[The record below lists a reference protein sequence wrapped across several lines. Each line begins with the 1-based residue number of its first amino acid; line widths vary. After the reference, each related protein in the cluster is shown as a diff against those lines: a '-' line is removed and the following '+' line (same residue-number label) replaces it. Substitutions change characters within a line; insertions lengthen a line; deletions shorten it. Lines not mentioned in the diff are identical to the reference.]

1 MEKIDPIVIPNVCF
15 TLEPS
20 DPKYIEQ
27 RKQNGFDET
36 ETWNL
41 YRTVVHFVAPR
52 LRMFVERIT
61 INEEFPCGY
70 YKCFKDWVND
80 LTFVLNNF
88 EEMTNVEK
96 KANFT
101 DIWDEANADNYR
113 KAMELFG
120 KILPHLWD

>member
-1 MEKIDPIVIPNVCF
+1 MNTIDPIVIPNVCF

-20 DPKYIEQ
+20 DPQFIEQ
-27 RKQNGFDET
+27 RKQNGFDES

-41 YRTVVHFVAPR
+41 DRTVVHFVAPR

-61 INEEFPCGY
+61 INEKFPAC

-101 DIWDEANADNYR
+101 DIWDEDNADNYR